1 MARAPSRRV
10 SALDALPRD
19 VLAEHASHV
28 AEAHKVTA
36 ARCRALGYERTAQLF
51 ERMAAACGEPARLGR
66 ASLALEGPALRVVQ
80 GGRAAEA
87 SVDEREP
94 A

>member
-1 MARAPSRRV
+1 M

-36 ARCRALGYERTAQLF
+36 ARCRALGYERVALLF

-80 GGRAAEA
+80 GGRAQVAA

>member
-1 MARAPSRRV
+1 M
-10 SALDALPRD
+10 SALDALPRE
-19 VLAEHASHV
+19 LRAEHASRV

-51 ERMAAACGEPARLGR
+51 ERMAAACGEPVRLGR

-80 GGRAAEA
+80 GGRA
-87 SVDEREP
+87 SVGSIDEREP